1 MQYLKVDNL
10 SKRYGEKLLFEELSF
25 VINKDEKV
33 ALIAANG
40 TGKSSMIKA
49 LCGMEAADGGI
60 IDFHKDIRVDFL
72 MQEPNLNP
80 ELSILENILFSDNP
94 ATKAILDYENALLD
108 EENFNALSNAMQK
121 MDATNA
127 WDYEARIKEIL
138 FKLKIF
144 EYNKKTG
151 VLSGG
156 EKKRVALAKILVN
169 EPDFLILDEPTN
181 HLDLDM
187 IEWLEIFLTKLK
199 VTLLMVTHDRYFL
212 ENICNKIIELENGK
226 IYNYSGNYSDYIVAK
241 EARVENEKSSVL
253 KAKNLMRTEIEWM
266 RRSPKA
272 RGTKSKSRISSFYE
286 LEDKAKKRVEQKA
299 IEFDVEP
306 TRLGSKIVELHNI
319 SKSYEERTL
328 FEKFNYKF
336 QRFDKVGIIGVNGS
350 GKSTFL
356 KIMTGKL
363 QSDTGKVVI
372 GETIK
377 FGLYNQEGLDLKEE
391 KRLIEVVREKGEF
404 IPTSGGGKITAAQ
417 LLEKFLFP
425 RSQHFVYVSKL
436 SGGERRRLYLLT
448 VLIENPNFLILDE
461 PTNDLDIITLQ
472 VLETFLAEY
481 KGCLLIVSHDR
492 YFMDKLVEHVFVFN
506 ENGTISDFPGNYT
519 QYRNKLLE
527 EKEQKKE
534 ISNKNTKKKKEEHS
548 SVKKPQEKGSTIS
561 YEERKTFNKLE
572 KEIEKLE
579 VKKANIHTKMAEIS
593 TDYEKIAEL
602 QKEIRTL
609 EEKIDEKSMLWME
622 LGEKI

>member
-1 MQYLKVDNL
+1 MQYLKVNNL
-10 SKRYGEKLLFEELSF
+10 SKRYGEKLLFENLSF
-25 VINKDEKV
+25 VINKNEKV

-40 TGKSSMIKA
+40 TGKSSLIKA
-49 LCGMEAADGGI
+49 LCNIEPADSGS

-72 MQEPNLNP
+72 HQEPELNL
-80 ELSILENILFSDNP
+80 ELSILENILYSDNP
-94 ATKAILDYENALLD
+94 ATKAILEYEICLENSQNQKALD
-108 EENFNALSNAMQK
+108 RAIAN

-127 WDYEARIKEIL
+127 WDYETRIKQIL
-138 FKLKIF
+138 FKLKISQF
-144 EYNKKTG
+144 NKK
-151 VLSGG
+151 VNILSGG

-187 IEWLEIFLTKLK
+187 IEWLEGFLNKLR
-199 VTLLMVTHDRYFL
+199 VTILMVTHDRYFL
-212 ENICNKIIELENGK
+212 ENICNKIIELENGLL
-226 IYNYSGNYSDYIVAK
+226 YNYSGNYSAYLESK
-241 EARVENEKSSVL
+241 EARIENEKSSVL

-272 RGTKSKSRISSFYE
+272 RGTKSKSRITSFYD
-286 LEDKAKKRVEQKA
+286 LEKKAKNKTEQKA
-299 IEFDVEP
+299 IEFNIDP
-306 TRLGSKIVELHNI
+306 TRMGSKILELHNI
-319 SKSYEERTL
+319 SKSYGERTL

-336 QRFDKVGIIGVNGS
+336 QRFDKVGIVGVNGS

-356 KIMTGKL
+356 KILTGEM

-377 FGLYNQEGLDLKEE
+377 FGVYSQEGLKLKED

-404 IPTSGGGKITAAQ
+404 IPTKGGGKLTAAQ
-417 LLEKFLFP
+417 LLERFLFP

-472 VLETFLAEY
+472 VLESFLAEFS
-481 KGCLLIVSHDR
+481 GCLLIVSHDR
-492 YFMDKLVEHVFVFN
+492 YFMDKLVEHVFIFN
-506 ENGTISDFPGNYT
+506 KNGEISDFPGNYT
-519 QYRNKLLE
+519 QYRNKLFDEKQNKQKAIKKETE
-527 EKEQKKE
+527 EKPVSKL
-534 ISNKNTKKKKEEHS
+534 
-548 SVKKPQEKGSTIS
+548 S
-561 YEERKTFNKLE
+561 YEERKNFNRLE
-572 KEIEKLE
+572 KEIDKLE
-579 VKKANIHTKMAEIS
+579 TKKKELHNKMSEII
-593 TDYEKIAEL
+593 TDFEKIGELNAEL
-602 QKEIRTL
+602 SLLDKKI
-609 EEKIDEKSMLWME
+609 EEKTFLWME